1 MKKALRIVSIVM
13 PFVVLVLF
21 FIPISTTEADF
32 RDASGVVIVEGDL
45 YAVSTGSLY
54 DACVGFSQTL
64 DWLEGYPYATDDS
77 IASTKS
83 DLIYTSVFFVI
94 AALAAVLVAVI
105 SQKRP
110 LLCCLNTIP
119 LAYFWIWVLAHFK
132 DSLFK
137 TVGFYTYTANA
148 AFYISLILSAFFL
161 AVFVAYAVKWLK
173 SRLDSRPP
181 REHKPTKAERIAEL
195 EARVRELEN
204 REPENRD

>member
-1 MKKALRIVSIVM
+1 MKKALRIISIAM

-21 FIPISTTEADF
+21 FIPISTIEADF
-32 RDASGVVIVEGDL
+32 RNTTDVVIVEGDL
-45 YAVSTGSLY
+45 YTVSTGSLY
-54 DACVGFSQTL
+54 DACVGFSQRI
-64 DWLEGYPYATDDS
+64 DWLEDYPYATDDS
-77 IASTKS
+77 IAATKS

-94 AALAAVLVAVI
+94 ATLAAVLVAVI

-110 LLCCLNTIP
+110 LICCLNIVP
-119 LAYFWIWVLAHFK
+119 LAYFWIWVLAYFK

-137 TVGFYTYTANA
+137 TVRFYTYTANA

-173 SRLDSRPP
+173 ARLDRLPP

-204 REPENRD
+204 RD

>member
-1 MKKALRIVSIVM
+1 MKKALRIVSIAM

-32 RDASGVVIVEGDL
+32 RDATDVVIVEGDL
-45 YAVSTGSLY
+45 YTVSIGSLY
-54 DACVGFSQTL
+54 DCCVGFSRTL
-64 DWLEGYPYATDDS
+64 DWLEDYPYATDDS

-83 DLIYTSVFFVI
+83 DLIYTSLFFVI

-119 LAYFWIWVLAHFK
+119 LAYFWIWMLAYFK
-132 DSLFK
+132 GVLFK
-137 TVGFYTYTANA
+137 TVGFFTYTANA
-148 AFYISLILSAFFL
+148 AFYISLVLSAFFL

-173 SRLDSRPP
+173 ARLDRLPP

-204 REPENRD
+204 RD

>member
-1 MKKALRIVSIVM
+1 MKKALRIISIAM

-32 RDASGVVIVEGDL
+32 RDATDVVIVEGDL
-45 YAVSTGSLY
+45 YTVSAGSLY
-54 DACVGFSQTL
+54 DSCVGFSQTL
-64 DWLEGYPYATDDS
+64 DWLEDYPYATDDS
-77 IASTKS
+77 IVATKS

-110 LLCCLNTIP
+110 LLCCLNIVP
-119 LAYFWIWVLAHFK
+119 LAYFWIWVLAYFK
-132 DSLFK
+132 GVLFK
-137 TVGFYTYTANA
+137 TVGFYTYAANA

-161 AVFVAYAVKWLK
+161 AVFAAYAVKWLK

-204 REPENRD
+204 RD

>member
-1 MKKALRIVSIVM
+1 MKKALRVISIAM

-32 RDASGVVIVEGDL
+32 RDATDVVIVEGDL
-45 YAVSTGSLY
+45 YTVSAGSLY
-54 DACVGFSQTL
+54 DCCVGFSQTL
-64 DWLEGYPYATDDS
+64 DWLEDYPYATDDS
-77 IASTKS
+77 IVATKS

-94 AALAAVLVAVI
+94 AALAAALVAVI

-110 LLCCLNTIP
+110 LLCCLNIVP
-119 LAYFWIWVLAHFK
+119 LAYFWIWVLAYFK

-148 AFYISLILSAFFL
+148 AFYISLVLSAFFL
-161 AVFVAYAVKWLK
+161 AVFIAYAVKWLK
-173 SRLDSRPP
+173 ASLDSLPR

-204 REPENRD
+204 REPQNRD

>member
-1 MKKALRIVSIVM
+1 MKKALRIISIAM

-21 FIPISTTEADF
+21 FIPISTIEADF
-32 RDASGVVIVEGDL
+32 RDATDVVIVEGDL
-45 YAVSTGSLY
+45 YTVSTGSLY
-54 DACVGFSQTL
+54 DACVGFSQRI
-64 DWLEGYPYATDDS
+64 DWLEDYPYATDDS
-77 IASTKS
+77 IAATKS

-94 AALAAVLVAVI
+94 AALATALVAVI

-110 LLCCLNTIP
+110 LLCCLNIVP
-119 LAYFWIWVLAHFK
+119 LAYFWILVLAYFK

-173 SRLDSRPP
+173 ARFDSRPP

-204 REPENRD
+204 RD

>member
-1 MKKALRIVSIVM
+1 MKKALRIVSIAM

-32 RDASGVVIVEGDL
+32 RDVSDFVEGDL
-45 YAVSTGSLY
+45 YNVSTGSLY
-54 DACVGFSQTL
+54 DACVGFSQRI
-64 DWLEGYPYATDDS
+64 DWLEDYPYATDNS
-77 IASTKS
+77 IVATKS

-110 LLCCLNTIP
+110 LLCCLNTVP
-119 LAYFWIWVLAHFK
+119 LAYFWIWVLAYFK
-132 DSLFK
+132 GVLFK

-173 SRLDSRPP
+173 SRFDSLPP

>member
-1 MKKALRIVSIVM
+1 MKKALRIVSIAM

-21 FIPISTTEADF
+21 FIPIYTIEADF
-32 RDASGVVIVEGDL
+32 RDASDVVVEGDL
-45 YAVSTGSLY
+45 YTVSTGSLY
-54 DACVGFSQTL
+54 DVCVGFSQRI
-64 DWLEGYPYATDDS
+64 DWLEDYPYATDDS
-77 IASTKS
+77 IAATKS
-83 DLIYTSVFFVI
+83 DLIYSSVFFVI

-119 LAYFWIWVLAHFK
+119 LAYFWIWVLAYLK
-132 DSLFK
+132 GSLFK
-137 TVGFYTYTANA
+137 TVVFYTYTANA

-161 AVFVAYAVKWLK
+161 AVFVAYAVMWLK
-173 SRLDSRPP
+173 SRLNSRPP

-204 REPENRD
+204 REPQNRD

>member
-1 MKKALRIVSIVM
+1 MKKALRIVSIAM

-32 RDASGVVIVEGDL
+32 RDVSDFVEGDL
-45 YAVSTGSLY
+45 YNVSTGSLY
-54 DACVGFSQTL
+54 DACVGFSQRI
-64 DWLEGYPYATDDS
+64 DWLEDYPYATDNS
-77 IASTKS
+77 IVATKS

-94 AALAAVLVAVI
+94 AALTAVLVAVI

-110 LLCCLNTIP
+110 LLCCLNTVP
-119 LAYFWIWVLAHFK
+119 LAYFWIWVLAYFK
-132 DSLFK
+132 GVLFK

-161 AVFVAYAVKWLK
+161 AVFIAYAVKWLK
-173 SRLDSRPP
+173 TRLDSRPP
-181 REHKPTKAERIAEL
+181 REHKPTKSERIAEL

>member
-1 MKKALRIVSIVM
+1 MKKALRIVSIAM

-32 RDASGVVIVEGDL
+32 RDVSDVVVEGDL
-45 YAVSTGSLY
+45 YTVSTGSLY
-54 DACVGFSQTL
+54 DACVGFSQRI
-64 DWLEGYPYATDDS
+64 DWLEDYPYATDDS
-77 IASTKS
+77 IVATKS
-83 DLIYTSVFFVI
+83 DLNTSVFFVI

-105 SQKRP
+105 SQKSP

-119 LAYFWIWVLAHFK
+119 LAYFWIWMLAYFK

-137 TVGFYTYTANA
+137 TIGFYTYTANA

-161 AVFVAYAVKWLK
+161 AVFIAYAVKWLK

-204 REPENRD
+204 RD